1 MVSGGV
7 DTTLRVWDTNS
18 ADLTSTLL
26 GHSGAVWDV
35 DFSMDCQSGWIF
47 TSGKAVFTG
56 RATNY
61 FSGTT
66 TEALTFT
73 VSP

>member
-1 MVSGGV
+1 
-7 DTTLRVWDTNS
+7 
-18 ADLTSTLL
+18 
-26 GHSGAVWDV
+26 
-35 DFSMDCQSGWIF
+35 MDCQSGWIF

-66 TEALTFT
+66 TETLTFSI
-73 VSP
+73 SPWRHQ